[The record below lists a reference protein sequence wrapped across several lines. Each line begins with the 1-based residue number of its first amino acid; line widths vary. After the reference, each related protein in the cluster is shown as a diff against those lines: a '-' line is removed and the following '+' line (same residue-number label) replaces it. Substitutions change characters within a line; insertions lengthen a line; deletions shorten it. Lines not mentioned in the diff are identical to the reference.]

1 MRGVPAWHQQRSGQ
15 HPSTVLALRANPP
28 SPTGRALHGER
39 SGVRW
44 SVGAF
49 LKAGRAVFRGP
60 CGAFVG
66 LGSHPAGLWTH
77 SSLMSASHRVD
88 RGRQSWCADCKRR
101 RPV

>member
-49 LKAGRAVFRGP
+49 LKAGRAVLGGP
-60 CGAFVG
+60 CEAFVG
-66 LGSHPAGLWTH
+66 LGCHPPDWGRTPPSCPPLIGWIEDANHGAQIVSAG
-77 SSLMSASHRVD
+77 
-88 RGRQSWCADCKRR
+88 G
-101 RPV
+101 